1 MYEFLN
7 VFVASTI
14 RLKIE
19 AITVSRLPNLSLRV
33 VNIIIA
39 AYMHACIIRYH
50 ISLSLTAAFFFFL
63 FMSGAAAFRS
73 GRRQESGQG
82 GGPAR
87 SGFRHRLQRQGR

>member
-50 ISLSLTAAFFFFL
+50 ISLSLTAAFFFL